1 MTLPGLLCGVPRRPG
16 ACAGHRHLEVPSS
29 RRHGRGRSFAGP
41 SPLHLGMVSDLR
53 SPILGTGPHDPRS
66 AHQPRVA
73 TVGEGPRA
81 SHCYRPPAAVRH
93 SPRRPGIPGTLA
105 RRCHRGWWA
114 PAGRRDALPNF
125 WYAPQKRKQPPPAA
139 AYVHTDRGTHLS
151 GESTM
156 AQAVLTRANVRIL
169 IIEDHMLFAESMDL
183 ALTIEG
189 YDVRRLPVPD
199 VGSSQAALLS
209 AITRLRPRIVLLDL
223 DLGHLGDGVRLIA
236 PIARTGAHVVVV
248 TASADRGRR
257 GECLRYGARK
267 VLTKARPL

>member
-1 MTLPGLLCGVPRRPG
+1 
-16 ACAGHRHLEVPSS
+16 
-29 RRHGRGRSFAGP
+29 
-41 SPLHLGMVSDLR
+41 
-53 SPILGTGPHDPRS
+53 
-66 AHQPRVA
+66 
-73 TVGEGPRA
+73 
-81 SHCYRPPAAVRH
+81 
-93 SPRRPGIPGTLA
+93 
-105 RRCHRGWWA
+105 
-114 PAGRRDALPNF
+114 
-125 WYAPQKRKQPPPAA
+125 
-139 AYVHTDRGTHLS
+139 
-151 GESTM
+151 M

-199 VGSSQAALLS
+199 MGSSQAALLS

-248 TASADRGRR
+248 TASADRGRW

-267 VLTKARPL
+267 VLTKARPLNEIMATIRRLNQRLPVMDPEERNELLHVWHEERQAHHEFRLRLQRLTAREREVLGHLMEGHTVRDIAHISVVSEATVRTQVKSILAKLEVSSQLAAVGLANTTGWRPSQS